1 MTPVRAPAREHRLV
15 GVVRQHPVASFLAW
29 SFPVGQV
36 IAFQPVVARAWYDV
50 DLPTAPFVV
59 LANLVGLLLPAV
71 VVTRVVDGRAGV
83 RALWCRAAR
92 VRVPPRWYGL
102 ALVVVPVASAATAV
116 ALLGPPDS
124 GRVLAAAVVAGLVLQ
139 LLLGFLTTNW
149 AEEVAWTGFLQTRLQ
164 HRHGPVRAALATGP
178 LFALQHAS
186 LAVGNGWLG
195 GITVLLFVTATAVPF
210 RFLQGWVANR
220 TGSLL
225 VVGLV
230 HAAGNATTDGSG
242 FGGPGLLPRLYAGE
256 AVGPV
261 HLLASAALGLVV
273 VAATRGRLGDV
284 RPPAP
289 PTPGSATGRAVA
301 ARAASPR
308 ERPER
313 DRTSRSAGGDRL
325 PPAPTPTPP
334 EEKSMS
340 KELSAEVDIR
350 ATPERVW
357 EVLTDLAAY
366 PAWNPFIVA
375 AEGVVAPGRRLTLR
389 MQPVGGR
396 AMTLRPRLVEVAAGR
411 ALRWRGRLVVPGL
424 VDAEHGFVLRPQ
436 AGGTRL
442 VQEETFRGVLV
453 PLVAASLDRGT
464 RPAFVAMNEAL
475 KRRAEEPARTR
486 AGTGQGTP

>member
-1 MTPVRAPAREHRLV
+1 MAAVSAPAAREHRLV
-15 GVVRQHPVASFLAW
+15 GLVRRHPVAAFLAW
-29 SFPVGQV
+29 SFPVGQA
-36 IAFQPVVARAWYDV
+36 IAFQPVVARAWFDV

-83 RALWCRAAR
+83 RALWDRAVR
-92 VRVPPRWYGL
+92 VRVPLRWYGL
-102 ALVVVPVASAATAV
+102 ALVVVPAASAATAV
-116 ALLGPPDS
+116 VLLGMPQGS
-124 GRVLAAAVVAGLVLQ
+124 GGALAAALVSGLLVQLVLG
-139 LLLGFLTTNW
+139 LLTTNW

-178 LFALQHAS
+178 LFALQHAA
-186 LAVGNGWLG
+186 LAAGNGWLG
-195 GITVLLFVTATAVPF
+195 GIAVLLVLTAAAVPF

-261 HLLASAALGLVV
+261 HLLAAAALGLVV
-273 VAATRGRLGDV
+273 VAATRGRLGHV
-284 RPPAP
+284 RPCTS
-289 PTPGSATGRAVA
+289 PTPRK
-301 ARAASPR
+301 
-308 ERPER
+308 
-313 DRTSRSAGGDRL
+313 
-325 PPAPTPTPP
+325 
-334 EEKSMS
+334 EKVMV
-340 KELSAEVDIR
+340 KELSAEVDVR

-357 EVLTDLAAY
+357 QVLTDLAAY

-375 AEGVVAPGRRLTLR
+375 AEGVVGPGRRLTLR

-411 ALRWRGRLVVPGL
+411 ELRWRGRLGVPGL
-424 VDAEHGFVLRPQ
+424 MDAEHAFLLRPH

-442 VQEETFRGVLV
+442 VQQETFRGVLV
-453 PLVAASLDRGT
+453 PFLAASLDRGT
-464 RPAFVAMNEAL
+464 LPAFGAMNEAL
-475 KRRAEEPARTR
+475 KQRAEEPARTR
-486 AGTGQGTP
+486 AGTGSGPA